1 MTVDSR
7 MTIFDRMAR
16 IWDELPVPPDAAER
30 LARVVQAA
38 RLCAGDAVLDVGSG
52 TGVLLPALLERQPR
66 WVFTSDIAMGMLMQ
80 LRKKFADARVTPVI
94 CDGARLPIRVGAFD
108 AVFVNAVLP
117 HFEDKPAA
125 LAEFHRVTAPGG
137 RLVISHIIGR
147 RRVNEIH
154 AASEDAVLRG
164 DQVSTAEKLAAML
177 HSAGWRV
184 TEAEDSADF
193 YLVVAEKELGPS
205 ITA

>member
-16 IWDELPVPPDAAER
+16 TWDELPAPPDAAER

-38 RLCAGDAVLDVGSG
+38 RLRAGDAVLDVGSG
-52 TGVLLPALLERQPR
+52 TGVLLPALLERRPR
-66 WVFTSDIAMGMLMQ
+66 RVFAGDIAPEMLRR
-80 LRKKFADARVTPVI
+80 LRRKFAGAQVTPVV
-94 CDGARLPIRVGAFD
+94 CDGARLPIRAAAFD
-108 AVFVNAVLP
+108 AVFANAVLP

-125 LAEFHRVTAPGG
+125 LAEFHRVATSGA

-147 RRVNEIH
+147 QRVNEIH

-164 DQVSTAEKLAAML
+164 DQVPTAEKLAAML
-177 HSAGWRV
+177 HRAGWRV
-184 TEAEDSADF
+184 TKVEDPADF
-193 YLVVAEKELGPS
+193 YLVVAEKE
-205 ITA
+205 

>member
-16 IWDELPVPPDAAER
+16 TWDELPAPPDAAER

-38 RLCAGDAVLDVGSG
+38 RLRAGDAVLDVGSG
-52 TGVLLPALLERQPR
+52 TGALLPTLLERRPR
-66 WVFTSDIAMGMLMQ
+66 RVFAGDIAPGMLMR
-80 LRKKFADARVTPVI
+80 LRRKFADARVTPVV
-94 CDGARLPIRVGAFD
+94 CDGARLPIRAGAFD
-108 AVFVNAVLP
+108 AVFANAVLP
-117 HFEDKPAA
+117 HFEDKSAA
-125 LAEFHRVTAPGG
+125 LAEFHRVAASGA

-147 RRVNEIH
+147 QCINEIH

-164 DQVSTAEKLAAML
+164 DQVPTAEKLAAML

-184 TEAEDSADF
+184 TEAEDSTDF
-193 YLVVAEKELGPS
+193 YLVVAEKE
-205 ITA
+205 

>member
-1 MTVDSR
+1 MTVDPR
-7 MTIFDRMAR
+7 MAIFDRMAR
-16 IWDELPVPPDAAER
+16 TWDELPAPPDAAER

-52 TGVLLPALLERQPR
+52 TGALLPALLERRPR
-66 WVFTSDIAMGMLMQ
+66 RVFAGDIAPEMLRR
-80 LRKKFADARVTPVI
+80 LRRKFAGAQVTPVV
-94 CDGARLPIRVGAFD
+94 CDGARLPIHAGAFD
-108 AVFVNAVLP
+108 AVFANAVLP

-125 LAEFHRVTAPGG
+125 LAEFHRVAAPGA
-137 RLVISHIIGR
+137 RLIISHIIGR
-147 RRVNEIH
+147 QRVNEIH

-164 DQVSTAEKLAAML
+164 DQVPTAEKLAAML

-193 YLVVAEKELGPS
+193 YLVVAEKE
-205 ITA
+205 